1 MSLRAMAGQ
10 VAVVSIHKKRYSTD
24 AAVLRLSEAIPNTR
38 RRLLRF
44 ARNDIRNS
52 MLNIF
57 KRLWQVN
64 WAEQWQY
71 RANLIMYILYWLV
84 SPIIYLA
91 VWTSIAASKGDVK
104 GFTAND
110 FVTYYMILLIC
121 DQLTS
126 NIIIHIFAYKVQDGS
141 LSGELVK
148 PIHPMLTNALVND
161 IAFKTLNMM
170 VLIPIWIVL
179 ALLFKP
185 DFASVTLNGILTAIP
200 ALLLGYAINFLLSGL
215 ITSLAFWTMRVY
227 SIHEFYYALILLFAG
242 QFVPLKLMPELIQ
255 TIARFLPFQLLMYLP
270 IQMIQG
276 NLSADEIVQGY
287 ITGIVWFVVALTLFR
302 WVWREGVKRY
312 SAVGA

>member
-1 MSLRAMAGQ
+1 
-10 VAVVSIHKKRYSTD
+10 
-24 AAVLRLSEAIPNTR
+24 
-38 RRLLRF
+38 
-44 ARNDIRNS
+44 

-91 VWTSIAASKGDVK
+91 VWTSIATANGDVN
-104 GFTAND
+104 GLTAND
-110 FVTYYMILLIC
+110 FITYYMILLIV

-141 LSGELVK
+141 LSGELIK
-148 PIHPMLTNALVND
+148 PIHPMLTNTLVND
-161 IAFKTLNMM
+161 IAFKTLNLI
-170 VLIPIWIVL
+170 VLTPIWIVL

-185 DFASVTLNGILTAIP
+185 DFASVTIGGILLSIP
-200 ALLLGYAINFLLSGL
+200 AILLGYTINFLLSGA
-215 ITSLAFWTMRVY
+215 ITSLAFWTTRVF

-242 QFVPLKLMPELIQ
+242 QFVPLQLMPEIIQ
-255 TIARFLPFQLLMYLP
+255 NIARVLPFQLFMYLP

-276 NLSADEIVQGY
+276 NLSTSQILQGY
-287 ITGIVWFVVALTLFR
+287 GTGVLWLLIVLMLFR
-302 WVWREGVKRY
+302 LVWREGVKRY